1 MECNLT
7 DKETGSKD
15 ILVVV
20 NHEISGENALL
31 AHQNFVVSEL
41 ARVYKN
47 VVVLTGSH
55 NGQSTLPN
63 VKVVSTHWQ
72 SGRNL
77 RNLWNLYKAFFIIL
91 PRVQKATF
99 FFHMADLQAAFLS
112 PLLRLMNIKSFLWY
126 AHTHL
131 SIYLR
136 FANFWVDGIITST
149 SGSCPI
155 KTSKVTAIGQ
165 GVDPNLFQTHIGTK
179 LDCGVHIG
187 RLDASKNYG
196 LIFDEFLRLQS
207 KGLTKTLNIF
217 GEPSRKESLEYL
229 RELKFEYKLGI
240 SDGTLKFAG
249 GISKKLV
256 PSVLAASDYFIHAYT
271 GSLDKTLIEATLSRI
286 PVVTINQE
294 YINEFGRWAT
304 PETPLTLGVE
314 FEALSRLSLD
324 QRAAYLEF
332 RYAHAASNHSL
343 EHWVSKLVNL
353 LSAS

>member
-1 MECNLT
+1 MECNLA
-7 DKETGSKD
+7 DKGTGSKE

-20 NHEISGENALL
+20 NHEISGENVLL
-31 AHQNFVVSEL
+31 AHQNFVVNEL
-41 ARVYKN
+41 AKVYKN
-47 VVVLTGSH
+47 VIVLTGSH

-155 KTSKVTAIGQ
+155 KTSKVTPIGQ
-165 GVDPNLFQTHIGTK
+165 GVDPNLFQMHFGTK
-179 LDCGVHIG
+179 MDCGVHIG
-187 RLDASKNYG
+187 RLDKSKNYS
-196 LIFDEFLRLQS
+196 LIFDEFLSLRS

-217 GEPSRKESLEYL
+217 GEPSRKESLKYL
-229 RELKFEYKLGI
+229 QDLKFQYKMGI
-240 SDGTLKFAG
+240 SDGSLNFAG

-294 YINEFGRWAT
+294 YIYEFGRWAT
-304 PETPLTLGVE
+304 PEKPLTLGVE
-314 FEALSRLSLD
+314 FEALSRLSLE
-324 QRAAYLEF
+324 QRAAFLEF
-332 RYAHAASNHSL
+332 RYAHAVSNHSL